1 MAALTKPAD
10 PNQPSRT
17 TNSGPIHISDLDLS
31 ELVGREITL
40 YTDQYPG
47 YPMKCRAVL
56 AEAERLVVDHSDAG
70 RVGGLVPN
78 QQVKLR
84 VSYRQQDVF
93 LHAVL
98 KHHAGGG
105 YTMIL
110 SGQVEPLNGRQ
121 FHRLPVVRPVRLS
134 IFPGS
139 LSGSGGLSRHR
150 WLETT
155 IANICAGGA
164 AIRLVSQLQEQS
176 YLLLSIDLEID
187 NFPALV
193 VGQVRHSNLSADH
206 GYETGVRFL
215 TPSMIARHL
224 PMSLAHS
231 LPAAVTEYKSEII
244 DSIDNQLCAWMHQS
258 TSNE

>member
-1 MAALTKPAD
+1 MPAPTKPAD
-10 PNQPSRT
+10 SNQPSCT
-17 TNSGPIHISDLDLS
+17 TDSGPIHISDLDLS

-47 YPMKCRAVL
+47 HPMKCRTVL
-56 AEAERLVVDHSDAG
+56 AEGERLVVDHGDAG
-70 RVGGLVPN
+70 RVAGLVPN

-84 VSYRQQDVF
+84 VSYRKQDVF

-98 KHHAGGG
+98 KHHTGGG

-110 SGQVEPLNGRQ
+110 SEQVEPLNGRK
-121 FHRLPVVRPVRLS
+121 FHRLPLVRPVRLS

-139 LSGSGGLSRHR
+139 LSGSGNLSRRR

-155 IANICAGGA
+155 IGNICAGGA
-164 AIRLVSQLQEQS
+164 AIRLVSQLQARS
-176 YLLLSIDLEID
+176 YLLLSIDLEIE

-193 VGQVRHSNLSADH
+193 VGQVRHSNLSANY

-215 TPSMIARHL
+215 TASMIERHL
-224 PMSLAHS
+224 PMSMVHS
-231 LPAAVTEYKSEII
+231 LPAAVTEYRSEII
-244 DSIDNQLCAWMHQS
+244 DLIDNQLCAWMHQS